1 MSVDGL
7 LVKLLVSPVIVVVAD
22 ALFPEVN
29 YSTLYYSIG
38 VGFVLALAGYWLE
51 RQILRPGTLWMST
64 AADFILGF
72 VIVYASAFILP
83 TGARIT
89 PMGAGFVAILF
100 GVAEYLQHVWLI
112 RTGRVNEPKS

>member
-7 LVKLLVSPVIVVVAD
+7 LVKLLVSPVLVVLAD

-29 YSTLYYSIG
+29 YSTIYYSIG

-83 TGARIT
+83 TAARIS
-89 PMGAGFVAILF
+89 PMGAGFVAIFF
-100 GVAEYLQHVWLI
+100 GVAEYLQHGWLI
-112 RTGRVNEPKS
+112 RTGRVMESK